1 MTNIRR
7 ALEAA
12 AAAGGDPLYVE
23 DLFGCDTYQGSASG
37 NQTITNGLDLDGEG
51 GMVWIKQRGPYT
63 DNHYLIDTERGRSQ
77 LLQSNLTAA
86 ALTGSPAIN
95 DLISFNSNG
104 FTVGPAY
111 NAALNGSPRYYG
123 SWSFR
128 KAEKFFDI
136 QKWTATGTFETISH
150 NLGSAP
156 GFIIYKC
163 VTSASDVMSGQWNCW
178 HSSMG
183 NNDGIA
189 LNTNAAEVSSLGAI
203 SNASSTQATFY
214 CTSGETYI
222 SYWFGNAE
230 ADFGTDSD
238 ESIIKCGSFTTT
250 ASWGMSGQVDL
261 GWEPQFVLMKF
272 INDTSDWFMLDS
284 PRGMSV
290 PKGVGGTY
298 FTNTGGYYGSASTS
312 DDPTLYANTTAGE
325 ADQGYINPNQD
336 GFISP
341 FGSAGKEVI
350 YIAIR
355 RPMKVPEAGTEIFQP
370 ITYSGGQSNPQVLTP
385 GFPPDITMIKMRN
398 GTANPFLNI
407 RVQDGAYFITS
418 ATNEQGTASD
428 GIIDFTY
435 STAEGK
441 INLPDG
447 GSGAGELN
455 GASAY
460 NYVCEALKRA
470 TGFMDITMWTG
481 TGVARTVTH
490 NLGVVPEMMWVK
502 RRNGS
507 SDWQVYADN
516 DPTDYGV
523 LNNTNGFYDD
533 DTRWNDTAPTASVIT
548 VGTNLN
554 VNDSAAIYIA
564 ILWASVAGVSK
575 VGAYT
580 GTASDHN
587 VNCGFTARYVMVK
600 RKDSGGAWIYLDS
613 ARGLTPTPTEPLLK
627 INSNAS
633 EIGHDDYIRGHAD
646 GFSVIGSS
654 GTVNASG
661 GTYIYLAI
669 A

>member
-12 AAAGGDPLYVE
+12 AATGGDPLYVE

-63 DNHYLIDTERGRSQ
+63 DNHYLLDTERGRAS
-77 LLQSNLTAA
+77 LLMSNLASAA
-86 ALTGSPAIN
+86 TTGSPASN

-111 NAALNGSPRYYG
+111 NAALNSSPRYYG

-128 KAEKFFDI
+128 KAEKFFTMVKFVADATFDI
-136 QKWTATGTFETISH
+136 IQH
-150 NLGSAP
+150 DLGSMP
-156 GFIIYKC
+156 GFVIYKC
-163 VTSASDVMSGQWNCW
+163 VSSASDVMSGQWNCW

-189 LNTNAAEVSSLGAI
+189 LNTNAAEVGSLGAI
-203 SNASSTQATFY
+203 GDVTSTQCQFY

-222 SYWFGNAE
+222 AYYFGNDE

-290 PKGVGGTY
+290 PKQIGGTY
-298 FTNTGGYYGSASTS
+298 FTNSGGYYSSASLS
-312 DDPTLYANTTAGE
+312 DDPTLYANKVDAEST
-325 ADQGYINPNQD
+325 QGYINPNQD
-336 GFISP
+336 GFIAP
-341 FGSAGKEVI
+341 FGSAGKDVI

-355 RPMKVPEAGTEIFQP
+355 RPMKVPSAGTEVFQP
-370 ITYSGGQSNPQVLTP
+370 VTYSGGQSNPQVLTL
-385 GFPPDITMIKMRN
+385 GFPPDVTTIKMRN
-398 GTANPFLNI
+398 GTANPFLNVA
-407 RVQDGAYFITS
+407 VQTGAYFITS
-418 ATNEQGTASD
+418 ATNEQGSATD

-441 INLPDG
+441 INLPNG

-460 NYVCEALKRA
+460 NYVCEAFKRA

-507 SDWQVYADN
+507 ADWAMYADN
-516 DPTDYGV
+516 DPTRYAQ
-523 LNNTNGFYDD
+523 LNNGNMFYDL
-533 DTRWNDTAPTASVIT
+533 DTYWNDTAPTASVIT
-548 VGTNLN
+548 VGTHAN
-554 VNDSAAIYIA
+554 VNDNTAIYIA
-564 ILWASVAGVSK
+564 FLWASVDGVSK
-575 VGAYT
+575 VGSYSGT
-580 GTASDHN
+580 GSDQN
-587 VNCGFTARYVMVK
+587 INCGFTARYVMIK

-613 ARGLTPTPTEPLLK
+613 ARGLTPTPTEPFLRY
-627 INSNAS
+627 NTNDA
-633 EIGHDDYIRGHAD
+633 EITWDDYVRGHAD

-654 GTVNASG
+654 GTANASG
-661 GTYIYLAI
+661 GTYVFLAI